1 MNFLKKN
8 IDKTLTIFLLSHLVI
23 WTLVPS
29 LSNNNLPLDVIE
41 AIAWSDGWPLGW
53 EKHPPLSSWFP
64 GFFFKIFGSQDWSYY
79 LLSQIFVI
87 LAFFIV
93 WKFSQDF
100 LKNKYYSLISVL
112 LLESIFFYNFTTPEF
127 NVNVCQLPFWALTVY
142 FAWKSYKEKKINQL
156 ILFGIF
162 ASMGFLSKYLFF
174 YLLIGIIIF
183 FWHIIIKDK
192 KFNFNYLIPGIVFI
206 IILTPHLIWLSENNY
221 VTITYALNRT
231 AIENSNFL
239 DHFINPLIFLAKQI
253 GILIPFFLMLML
265 LISKFKTK
273 FNLRDKKL
281 LFLLAVNIIPI
292 ILIFLT
298 SFFSGAKIRTMWM
311 TPFYLFAGVLLL
323 YIFQNQII
331 LKKIKYFFSLFIILF
346 IFSPL
351 VYLYVS
357 ITQTDKRTDYPGK
370 EIAIE
375 VQKKWDSNFTN
386 TIKSVIGNEWEA
398 GNLSYHLKSK
408 PKWYSHSAA
417 FVDKSINEFI
427 ETIGKDGLIIVNGE
441 CSYGISYKIKNK
453 KICMHGNQ

>member
-1 MNFLKKN
+1 M
-8 IDKTLTIFLLSHLVI
+8 
-23 WTLVPS
+23 
-29 LSNNNLPLDVIE
+29 
-41 AIAWSDGWPLGW
+41 
-53 EKHPPLSSWFP
+53 
-64 GFFFKIFGSQDWSYY
+64 
-79 LLSQIFVI
+79 
-87 LAFFIV
+87 
-93 WKFSQDF
+93 
-100 LKNKYYSLISVL
+100 
-112 LLESIFFYNFTTPEF
+112 
-127 NVNVCQLPFWALTVY
+127 
-142 FAWKSYKEKKINQL
+142 
-156 ILFGIF
+156 
-162 ASMGFLSKYLFF
+162 
-174 YLLIGIIIF
+174 
-183 FWHIIIKDK
+183 
-192 KFNFNYLIPGIVFI
+192 
-206 IILTPHLIWLSENNY
+206 
-221 VTITYALNRT
+221 
-231 AIENSNFL
+231 
-239 DHFINPLIFLAKQI
+239 
-253 GILIPFFLMLML
+253 
-265 LISKFKTK
+265 
-273 FNLRDKKL
+273 
-281 LFLLAVNIIPI
+281 AVNIIPI